1 MAELYSDLPLN
12 FTPNPNTGDVKPASG
27 EKAVRLALLNLI
39 RTPIGSR
46 PYNPNFGSR
55 VFEYL
60 FKPADPLTEDNLTE
74 DLAYA
79 IRTWEPRVDLI
90 SIETNMEDYGIEII
104 IEYYAK
110 GFSQPQ
116 QVSTVI
122 NKV

>member
-12 FTPNPNTGDVKPASG
+12 FTPNPNTGEVKPASG

-39 RTPIGSR
+39 RTPVGSR

-55 VFEYL
+55 VFDYL
-60 FKPADPLTEDNLTE
+60 FKPSDPLTEDNLTE

-110 GFSQPQ
+110 GFPQPQ

>member
-12 FTPNPNTGDVKPASG
+12 FTPNPNTGEVKPASG

-39 RTPIGSR
+39 RTPVGSR

-55 VFEYL
+55 VFDYL
-60 FKPADPLTEDNLTE
+60 FKPSDPLTEDNLTE

-79 IRTWEPRVDLI
+79 IRTWEPRGDLI

-110 GFSQPQ
+110 GFPQPQ

>member
-12 FTPNPNTGDVKPASG
+12 FTPNPNTGEVKPASG

-39 RTPIGSR
+39 RTPVGSR

-55 VFEYL
+55 VFDYL

-110 GFSQPQ
+110 GFPQPQ